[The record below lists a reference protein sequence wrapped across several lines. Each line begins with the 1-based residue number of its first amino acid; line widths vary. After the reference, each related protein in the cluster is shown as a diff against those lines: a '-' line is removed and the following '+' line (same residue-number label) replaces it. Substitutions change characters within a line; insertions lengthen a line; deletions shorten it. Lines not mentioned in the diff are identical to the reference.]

1 MVKAKPLGPSD
12 ARKPKK
18 KFLQRFTFAQKFSF
32 ICFQFALVVATVLSL
47 MLHEQNQDVA
57 AARRALIGLQYFRPI
72 QTLDKYISEHQEA
85 GQRFLLGD
93 TSLEN
98 VVTHLQ
104 QRISAGFNDLTDAE
118 TNIGPELFSDR
129 TPVADW
135 HQSSVAPAKLKQ
147 QWEELNSS
155 FAKLTPEASLTKHVA
170 LLNNLQTL
178 AGLVGDSSSLV
189 LGDDLV
195 SYYLTNMIFVEIP
208 LVQANVLYAASISE
222 LVATKKEIRQSE
234 REDLAG
240 HIALAE
246 HALDAISNS
255 LWKASQARKNLHED
269 LELKAAME
277 DPYTELSSAIANFIS
292 TLKKSILKPQKI
304 DVEPGSLAVS
314 SSRAINESFQ
324 FAELGTEQ
332 LERFL
337 KESLDLLEFQRR
349 TSAGLVLGMSF
360 LAFLSSFILLR
371 AMLSPLQKLVGAAE
385 QLAKGN
391 LGVRVDVGQSDE
403 VSQVGL
409 ALNKMA
415 ASIEEVLAN
424 LQHAG
429 VQLTTSTTEIAAAA
443 KEQETTIVQQETATK
458 QIAVTAKEISATA
471 SEFANYIHEVTSSAE
486 ETSGLAATGKEGL
499 SKLKNIMKQM
509 VDATTEIADKLSSLN
524 EKTGVIT
531 GVITTI
537 TKVADRT
544 NLLSLNAAI
553 EAHKLGAR
561 GGSFGVIATE
571 IRRLADQTA
580 YATLDIEKVVH
591 QMVAAVSTSVEGVA
605 KFSEDIRQGVK
616 QANAISGLLTKIIA
630 QVQQQTASFESVNQ
644 GMETQSSGA
653 KQITDSIE
661 ELSEAA
667 QQSTASIRQFH
678 AALAHLSTT
687 IKELQST
694 VARLQHEPSQMP
706 PPIGTPPNFTS
717 PYTFPSTHSAAADF

>member
-1 MVKAKPLGPSD
+1 MAKAKQLNPNETK
-12 ARKPKK
+12 RTRK
-18 KFLQRFTFAQKFSF
+18 KFLQRFTFVQKFAF
-32 ICFQFALVVATVLSL
+32 ICFQFALCVGVVLFL
-47 MLHEQNQDVA
+47 MLREQTEDVE
-57 AARRALIGLQYFRPI
+57 AARKALMGVRYFKPL
-72 QTLDKYISEHQEA
+72 QTLEKYLGEHQQIS
-85 GQRFLLGD
+85 QRLIMGD
-93 TSLEN
+93 SSLEN
-98 VVTHLQ
+98 VQTHLE
-104 QRISAGFNDLTDAE
+104 QRISTSFNDLIDIDAQ
-118 TNIGPELFSDR
+118 IGRQLFSSR
-129 TPVADW
+129 TRIADW
-135 HQSSVAPAKLKQ
+135 RQNNITAAKLKQ
-147 QWEELNSS
+147 KWEDLRAAKMTPSQNLAQHIALMANISS
-155 FAKLTPEASLTKHVA
+155 LASL
-170 LLNNLQTL
+170 
-178 AGLVGDSSSLV
+178 AGDNSSLV
-189 LGDDLV
+189 LGNDLV
-195 SYYLTNMIFVEIP
+195 SFYLTNMIFLAVPNLQIQTLE
-208 LVQANVLYAASISE
+208 AASLSEIAAANKAIS
-222 LVATKKEIRQSE
+222 LIE
-234 REDLAG
+234 REMLAG
-240 HIALAE
+240 HIALVE
-246 HALDAISNS
+246 HGLDVVSSS
-255 LWKASQARKNLHED
+255 LWKATQARKNIHDD

-277 DPYTELSSAIANFIS
+277 DPYADLSSSIANFLS
-292 TLKKSILKPQKI
+292 TIKKSILKVEAI
-304 DVEPGSLAVS
+304 DVATETLTVS
-314 SSRAINESFQ
+314 SSRALNETFQ
-324 FAELGTEQ
+324 FTQLATEQ
-332 LERFL
+332 LEKFL
-337 KESLDLLEFQRR
+337 VQNLKMLEFRR
-349 TSAGLVLGMSF
+349 KVSTAVVLGMSF

-371 AMLSPLQKLVGAAE
+371 AMLSPLQRLVAAAE

-391 LGVRVDVGQSDE
+391 LGVRVDVAQSDE
-403 VSQVGL
+403 VAQVGI

-415 ASIEEVLAN
+415 TSIEEVLAN

-429 VQLTTSTTEIAAAA
+429 VELTTSTTEIAAAA

-458 QIAVTAKEISATA
+458 QIAVTAKEISATS
-471 SEFANYIHEVTSSAE
+471 SEFANYIQEVTSSAE
-486 ETSGLAATGKEGL
+486 ETSSLAATGKEGL
-499 SKLKNIMKQM
+499 TKLKNIMKQM

-553 EAHKLGAR
+553 EAHKLGAK

-678 AALAHLSTT
+678 MALSHLSAA

-694 VARLQHEPSQMP
+694 VARLQHEPVSMP
-706 PPIGTPPNFTS
+706 PPLGLKPPPPPVAFSGTES
-717 PYTFPSTHSAAADF
+717 MADF